1 MKSISEM
8 KTIIDAEY
16 QRYRHR
22 FQKITRKHHIVLLGD
37 SMIAYLP
44 LRTFGLEDE
53 IENLGIPGD
62 TTIGVMK
69 RLMDLDRIAPTR
81 VILNIGS
88 NDLVL
93 TDLSPDQIVK
103 NILAIKDQLESKG
116 IPVTVV
122 STTPVLLNSTLSNMN
137 YIQHRTNQDL
147 KNINQMLSDA
157 LPKSSFVDVFH
168 VLLGED
174 NQLNETYTTDGIHLN
189 QKGYTIY
196 LSQLNLI

>member
-22 FQKITRKHHIVLLGD
+22 FQKITRKHLIVLIGD

-44 LRTFGLEDE
+44 LKSFGLDDE
-53 IENLGIPGD
+53 VENLGIPGD
-62 TTIGVMK
+62 TTIGVIQ
-69 RLMDLDRIAPTR
+69 RLIDLDRLAPTR

-93 TDLSPDQIVK
+93 TDLSLVEIVK
-103 NILAIKDQLESKG
+103 NIISIKDHLESKG

-122 STTPVLLNSTLSNMN
+122 STTPVLINHPLSNMD
-137 YIQHRTNQDL
+137 YIQHRTNHDL
-147 KNINQMLSDA
+147 KNINQMLSDI
-157 LPKSSFVDVFH
+157 LPESSFVDVFH
-168 VLLGED
+168 DLLSD
-174 NQLNETYTTDGIHLN
+174 DHQLNAHYTTDGIHLN
-189 QKGYTIY
+189 PKGYSIY
-196 LSQLNLI
+196 LSKLNLI

>member
-174 NQLNETYTTDGIHLN
+174 NQLNEIYTTDGIHLN

>member
-1 MKSISEM
+1 
-8 KTIIDAEY
+8 
-16 QRYRHR
+16 
-22 FQKITRKHHIVLLGD
+22 
-37 SMIAYLP
+37 MIAYLP

-174 NQLNETYTTDGIHLN
+174 NQLNEIYTTDGIHLN

>member
-93 TDLSPDQIVK
+93 TDLSPNQIVK

-174 NQLNETYTTDGIHLN
+174 NQLNEIYTTDGIHLN